1 MTAMTRELA
10 FAIGDLRRV
19 FVECSTCGTSVCLD
33 LGNFRTGVG
42 DRMIFAPRSCP
53 SCKRNF
59 DTALESL
66 NALQEAYSHLVKLGD
81 RIQFRVVLSEK
92 EKAKD

>member
-1 MTAMTRELA
+1 
-10 FAIGDLRRV
+10 
-19 FVECSTCGTSVCLD
+19 
-33 LGNFRTGVG
+33 
-42 DRMIFAPRSCP
+42 MIFAPRSCP